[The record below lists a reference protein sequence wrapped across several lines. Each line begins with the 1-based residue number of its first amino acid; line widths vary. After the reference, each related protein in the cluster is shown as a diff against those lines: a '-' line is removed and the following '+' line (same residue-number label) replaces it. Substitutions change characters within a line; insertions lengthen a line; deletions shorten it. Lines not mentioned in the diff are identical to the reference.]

1 MGHLDRLADPNPL
14 ARGFYTVP
22 EAARLIEVG
31 STHRIYGWLKGYRN
45 RAAGP
50 LLIRDYAPINNKQ
63 ELSFIDLIEI
73 RFVEHFRE
81 HGVKM
86 PALRRAAEELR
97 KEFGTD
103 HPFATSRV
111 HLVTDRADV
120 FLEIMRESAEE
131 TRDRTLLS
139 LTTKNFM
146 MAEIIERFL
155 VPGIVFNKRDY
166 MPRRWT
172 PRHER
177 FPEIVVDPRVAYGQ
191 PVGPSGVPTATI
203 MDSYVAE
210 SENLDEV
217 ALWLGIPV
225 AEAARAVNFENC
237 LDYRL
242 QANAA

>member
-1 MGHLDRLADPNPL
+1 MGHLDRLAECNPL

-31 STHRIYGWLKGYRN
+31 SRSRIYGWLKGYRG

-50 LLIRDYAPINNKQ
+50 LLIRDYTPIDNKQ

-97 KEFGTD
+97 REFGTD

-111 HLVTDRADV
+111 HLVTDKADV

-131 TRDRTLLS
+131 TKDRTLLS
-139 LTTKNFM
+139 LTTRNFM
-146 MAEIIERFL
+146 MAEFIERFL
-155 VPGIVFNKRDY
+155 VPGIVFDKQDH
-166 MPRRWT
+166 MARRWA
-172 PRHER
+172 PRHDR
-177 FPEIVVDPRVAYGQ
+177 FPEIVIDPRVAYGQ
-191 PVGPSGVPTATI
+191 PVGPSGIPTATI
-203 MDSYVAE
+203 MDTYVAE
-210 SENLDEV
+210 GENLDEV
-217 ALWLGIPV
+217 ALWLGVPV
-225 AEAARAVNFENC
+225 AEAARAVNFEKFLNC
-237 LDYRL
+237 RL